1 MIVGSPVS
9 PFHLNTEAEPASE
22 TFLLSRERQCPNMG
36 NDYESVIQELLEL
49 SDVIP
54 LYQRCGGDY

>member
-1 MIVGSPVS
+1 
-9 PFHLNTEAEPASE
+9 
-22 TFLLSRERQCPNMG
+22 MG

-54 LYQRCGGDY
+54 LYQRCGGDYWNAAYMYTAHTYSFE